1 MFGWKVIPRIGFGPL
16 QISPHGVGIAFGV
29 FVGAWL
35 MARRARARGYDEN
48 HAWNTAAWGVVG
60 AIIGARAAYV
70 IGHIDAFSSPL
81 QWLEIWKG
89 GISLVG
95 GLLGGIILAA
105 LYFRR
110 HGLDFW
116 ELADLGAPALALGI
130 ALGRS
135 GDLVIGDHLG
145 KPTHFFLGWVY
156 KGGELISRPP
166 CLTQSG
172 RPVYPTPDG
181 CIIPGLK
188 VHQTALYDALW
199 CLVIFAILV
208 WMERRPRPRG
218 LLFLSWA
225 GLYAAGRIVTDF
237 LRVDKRWILGLTGSQ
252 ITSILAVALC
262 GYLILRYHG
271 APPRRAKPPPPDAEP
286 VAAAAEADHAAEAP
300 PDAASDE
307 AAVPTEAGVPAEEAA
322 EPPGPRTSG

>member
-1 MFGWKVIPRIGFGPL
+1 MLGWKVIPRIGIGPVQL
-16 QISPHGVGIAFGV
+16 SPHGVGIAFGC

-60 AIIGARAAYV
+60 AIIGARVAYV
-70 IGHIDAFSSPL
+70 VGHLDAFSSPL
-81 QWLEIWKG
+81 EWLEIWKG
-89 GISLVG
+89 GISLIG
-95 GLLGGIILAA
+95 GLLGGILLAA

-110 HGLDFW
+110 HDLDFF

-156 KGGELISRPP
+156 KGGTLISPPP
-166 CLTQSG
+166 CLTPSG
-172 RPVYPTPDG
+172 HRVYPTPSG
-181 CIIPGLK
+181 CILPGIQ

-199 CLVIFAILV
+199 SLAIFGILL
-208 WMERRPRPRG
+208 WIERRPRRRG
-218 LLFLSWA
+218 LVFLTWA
-225 GLYAAGRIVTDF
+225 SLYTAGRIVTDF

-252 ITSILAVALC
+252 LTSIVAISVC
-262 GYLILRYHG
+262 GFLILRFRG
-271 APPRRAKPPPPDAEP
+271 APPRRNERDPQTVAASAVPASPPERPPAGPGGAEP
-286 VAAAAEADHAAEAP
+286 KN
-300 PDAASDE
+300 
-307 AAVPTEAGVPAEEAA
+307 
-322 EPPGPRTSG
+322 